1 MVVTFRADPALVA
14 EMRAHTSKLAQTL
27 EDAMRLW
34 LAREKR
40 KAAKPDLPAKHLA
53 PPATREF
60 TAQRKRENA

>member
-27 EDAMRLW
+27 E
-34 LAREKR
+34 
-40 KAAKPDLPAKHLA
+40 PDLPAKHLA
-53 PPATREF
+53 PPAAREF